1 MGGVVLTAG
10 RVGLRLMDAS
20 EGIDLSPLHR
30 ELDRLKTRL
39 CRCNHQGECL
49 ACRGFE
55 ILRQQAQMVVAAA
68 SQPVLHQVAQEAAM
82 HDLVSRLTGASE
94 KLTEDVRLQELVG
107 ELMERVQE
115 DLGGPEELQKM
126 FGQFGGLP
134 GFPGF
139 PGAGGGDAPGGSA
152 SGTGTR
158 EEPDEPAR
166 RDVPYDDMTPEERK
180 RRLRGEDS
188 APDDGK
194 PAQ

>member
-1 MGGVVLTAG
+1 
-10 RVGLRLMDAS
+10 MDAS

-30 ELDRLKTRL
+30 ELDRLKVQL

-82 HDLVSRLTGASE
+82 QDLMSRLTGVSE
-94 KLTEDVRLQELVG
+94 KLTEDTRLQELVG

-115 DLGGPEELQKM
+115 DLGGPEALQKM
-126 FGQFGGLP
+126 FGEFK

-139 PGAGGGDAPGGSA
+139 PAGFPGAEQA
-152 SGTGTR
+152 SGDGEAASEDR
-158 EEPDEPAR
+158 PPR
-166 RDVPYDDMTPEERK
+166 RDIPYDDLP
-180 RRLRGEDS
+180 
-188 APDDGK
+188 PDDRRRGRDIPYDDRPSSGDETPRK
-194 PAQ
+194 GPAPS

>member
-1 MGGVVLTAG
+1 
-10 RVGLRLMDAS
+10 MDAS

-30 ELDRLKTRL
+30 ELDRLKVKL

-82 HDLVSRLTGASE
+82 RDLVSQLTGVSE
-94 KLTEDVRLQELVG
+94 KLTEDTRLQELVG

-115 DLGGPEELQKM
+115 DLGGPEALQKM
-126 FGQFGGLP
+126 FGQLGGGGGGFP

-139 PGAGGGDAPGGSA
+139 PGFGETEGGSD
-152 SGTGTR
+152 SP
-158 EEPDEPAR
+158 PDERPAR
-166 RDVPYDDMTPEERK
+166 RDIPFDDLPPEERRRRRDLPYDDRPRDEGPSGPTP
-180 RRLRGEDS
+180 
-188 APDDGK
+188 A
-194 PAQ
+194 